1 MAQVTMKEWLDGIQ
15 TGLLAQLAENQKAL
29 PAGFNKDR
37 FVLNCITLIRDML
50 RDNKKKN
57 QLQQVDPA
65 SIPIC
70 LAKGAFLGLDFFN
83 GECYAIPYAGEMNF
97 QTDYK
102 GEIKLCK
109 RFSKNEIKDIFA
121 KVVREGDFYEEEV
134 DGSTQKVVYRPK
146 PFSNAPMI
154 GAFAI
159 VSYKDGSMLYDSMGK
174 DEIESVRENYSKA
187 QNSEAWKKSP
197 GEMYKK
203 TVLRRLCKMIDL
215 EFDSVEQ
222 IKAYQTG
229 GDAEFNENAIAGSAQ
244 AALPDN
250 GEPTDV
256 FEQVNE
262 REKVPVEKPQDSQSN
277 EEEFRRFEQQINNQ
291 SFSDDGSDFIVPES
305 DENLPWN

>member
-15 TGLLAQLAENQKAL
+15 TGLFAQLAENQKAL
-29 PAGFNKDR
+29 PPGFNKDR

-83 GECYAIPYAGEMNF
+83 GECYAIPYAGEMKF

-187 QNSEAWKKSP
+187 QNSEAWKNSP

-215 EFDSVEQ
+215 EFDSVAQ

>member
-15 TGLLAQLAENQKAL
+15 TGLFAQLAENQKAL
-29 PAGFNKDR
+29 PPGFNKDR

-83 GECYAIPYAGEMNF
+83 GECYAIPYAGEMKF

-187 QNSEAWKKSP
+187 QNSEAWKNSP

-215 EFDSVEQ
+215 EFDSVAQ

-262 REKVPVEKPQDSQSN
+262 REKVPVEQPQDSQSN

>member
-1 MAQVTMKEWLDGIQ
+1 MGQVTVKEWLSDIQ
-15 TGLLAQLAENQKAL
+15 TGLLAQLAKNQKAL

-37 FVLNCITLIRDML
+37 FVLNCITVIQDML

-57 QLQQVDPA
+57 QLQEVDPTT
-65 SIPIC
+65 IPIC

-83 GECYAIPYAGEMNF
+83 GECYAIPYAGEMKF

-134 DGSTQKVVYRPK
+134 DGSTQRVVYRPK

-222 IKAYQTG
+222 IEAYQTG

-262 REKVPVEKPQDSQSN
+262 REKVPVEQPQDSQSN

>member
-146 PFSNAPMI
+146 PFFNAPMI

>member
-15 TGLLAQLAENQKAL
+15 TGLFAQLAENQKAL
-29 PAGFNKDR
+29 PPGFNKDR

-83 GECYAIPYAGEMNF
+83 GECYAIPYAGEMKF

-187 QNSEAWKKSP
+187 QNSEAWKNSP

-215 EFDSVEQ
+215 EFDSVAQ

-262 REKVPVEKPQDSQSN
+262 REKVPVEQPQASQSN